1 MGKRWLGLLCMV
13 LIGSGAWADDFALTD
28 SQNHAHSLA
37 AYRGKWVL
45 LNFWASWCM
54 PCQAEMPELEALSR
68 SRADLVV
75 IGVSGDIQRREK
87 LEHFGRQLKITFPLV
102 AGDERMLSQ
111 FGVRLFP
118 TSLLFDRAGNKA
130 MVFEGVVSR
139 KQLEEVLQ
147 R

>member
-1 MGKRWLGLLCMV
+1 MGRRWLGLLCMA

-28 SQNHAHSLA
+28 IHNQPHSLA

-45 LNFWASWCM
+45 LNFWASWCV

-68 SRADLVV
+68 SRPDLVV
-75 IGVSGDIQRREK
+75 IGVSGDIQRPER
-87 LEHFGRQLKITFPLV
+87 LEHFARQLKATFPMV
-102 AGDERMLSQ
+102 AANDQTLAQ

-130 MVFEGVVSR
+130 MRFEGAVTR

-147 R
+147 H